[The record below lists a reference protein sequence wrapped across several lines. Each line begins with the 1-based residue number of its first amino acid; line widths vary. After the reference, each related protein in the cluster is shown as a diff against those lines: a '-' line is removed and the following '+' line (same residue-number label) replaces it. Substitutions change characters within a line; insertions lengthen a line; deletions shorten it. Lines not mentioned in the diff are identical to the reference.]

1 MNLESE
7 ITPKYIGFQK
17 SDLSYDEIYAI
28 DVHLAAIA
36 HLNATLGKDS
46 IEFEREEVRLKI
58 SAINEKI
65 KIISEPFYKQITV

>member
-1 MNLESE
+1 MTLESE

-36 HLNATLGKDS
+36 HLNSTLGKDS
-46 IEFEREEVRLKI
+46 LDFEREDVRLKI
-58 SAINEKI
+58 QAINDKI
-65 KIISEPFYKQITV
+65 KLISEPFYKQITV